1 MVNDQRHGPN
11 IFVRAVEGVDLMSQ
25 ITMLSLDEKTITSE
39 LDRAG
44 YRKMGISVR
53 SANTFEEAAKML
65 ETMHIDIIV
74 MNMDHTK
81 VDVLDAVK
89 KIKSVKHWDSIPIVL
104 TSVQSAPKI
113 KQLAKKS
120 GADLFVEQ
128 PLPRDYFI
136 EKLKNLL
143 SQQTRGQQRVQ
154 GSIAVSF
161 IWRGKTHACDVGD
174 LSLTGLL
181 LSTDLEIPSGEL
193 LELQI
198 MLGASNK
205 PVKVKGEV
213 VRQIQARKH
222 GPGVDFGG
230 IGVRFAAFQGDGQQR
245 IESWVARTSDSSNKM
260 AYYL

>member
-1 MVNDQRHGPN
+1 
-11 IFVRAVEGVDLMSQ
+11 MSQ
-25 ITMLSLDEKTITSE
+25 ITMLSLDEKTLTSE

-44 YRKMGISVR
+44 YKKMGIHVR
-53 SANTFEEAAKML
+53 SATSYDDAVKRMASEQ
-65 ETMHIDIIV
+65 IDIIV

-81 VDVLDAVK
+81 VDILDVVK
-89 KIKSVKHWDSIPIVL
+89 RIKRVKAWSSIPVVL

-143 SQQTRGQQRVQ
+143 SKQTRGKQRVQ

-161 IWRGKTHACDVGD
+161 AWKGKTYSCSVGD

-181 LSTDLEIPSGEL
+181 LTTDIEIPSGETID
-193 LELQI
+193 LQI
-198 MLGASNK
+198 TLGASNK

-213 VRQIQARKH
+213 VRQIQASRH
-222 GPGVDFGG
+222 RPGAEDGG
-230 IGVRFAAFQGDGQQR
+230 IGVRFNQFNADGQQR

>member
-1 MVNDQRHGPN
+1 
-11 IFVRAVEGVDLMSQ
+11 MSQ
-25 ITMLSLDEKTITSE
+25 ITMLSLDEKTLTSD

-44 YRKMGISVR
+44 YRKMGISVK
-53 SANTFEEAAKML
+53 SATTYEEAAKML
-65 ETMHIDIIV
+65 ENMHIDIIV

-81 VDVLDAVK
+81 VDVIDVVK
-89 KIKSVKHWDSIPIVL
+89 KVKSVKEWNEIPIVL

-113 KQLAKKS
+113 KQLARKS

-154 GSIAVSF
+154 GSLKVTF
-161 IWRGKTHACDVGD
+161 NWNGKPHSCQVGD
-174 LSLTGLL
+174 MSLTGLL
-181 LSTDLEIPSGEL
+181 LSTDLDIPSGEL
-193 LELQI
+193 IDLQI
-198 MLGASNK
+198 QLGASSK

-213 VRQIQARKH
+213 VRQIQAKASGGH
-222 GPGVDFGG
+222 PEQSG
-230 IGVRFAAFQGDGQQR
+230 IGVRFSQFQGDGQQR
-245 IESWVARTSDSSNKM
+245 IESWVARTSDTSNKM